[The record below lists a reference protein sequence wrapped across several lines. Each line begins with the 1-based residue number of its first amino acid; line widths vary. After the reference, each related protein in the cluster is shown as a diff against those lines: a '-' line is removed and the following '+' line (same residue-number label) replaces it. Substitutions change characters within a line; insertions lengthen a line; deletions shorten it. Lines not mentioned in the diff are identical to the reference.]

1 MLEDGDTLKISETFS
16 SIPAGRKFSLE
27 AFEPFL
33 ETGIISTNLSTAKK
47 TGNYDIIKGFTYKVT
62 LYI

>member
-16 SIPAGRKFSLE
+16 SIPGGRKFSFE

-33 ETGIISTNLSTAKK
+33 ETGIVSTNLSTVKK
-47 TGNYDIIKGFTYKVT
+47 TEVTMILLKVSHIK
-62 LYI
+62 

>member
-27 AFEPFL
+27 ALEPFL

-47 TGNYDIIKGFTYKVT
+47 TEVTMILLKVSHIK
-62 LYI
+62 